1 MNSSET
7 CLIFN
12 QKHQFGDFKSNL
24 AIFIQKSAN
33 LSIFSAK
40 NRQFNTFLKT
50 RTRTRLTGFL
60 KIKTRNPLFQNPTP
74 VLTSLISS
82 CFPPTFEF
90 FNCWNPP
97 PLTNSSSPK
106 SLYVWIYLLLLVK
119 TTCTFTNMHSPRC
132 LFYIVC
138 VSVLLSKHTNINV
151 LLRRTSKCS
160 ASSVWLCAFNIEL

>member
-1 MNSSET
+1 MKFTKKNSWSPFCGQKSTNLVNSSET

-74 VLTSLISS
+74 VLTSLIVSKDL
-82 CFPPTFEF
+82 P
-90 FNCWNPP
+90 NCWPTLANH
-97 PLTNSSSPK
+97 
-106 SLYVWIYLLLLVK
+106 
-119 TTCTFTNMHSPRC
+119 F
-132 LFYIVC
+132 
-138 VSVLLSKHTNINV
+138 SVTKYYFMDGQT
-151 LLRRTSKCS
+151 
-160 ASSVWLCAFNIEL
+160 